1 MAKLDPEEVQK
12 RMARI
17 SEIFSEIVA
26 HAETLS
32 QTRCPY
38 RDRNDHCTAEFRCR
52 NQQPSAANDAPFFC
66 GHDGK
71 FDYRSAWET
80 RPLERERI
88 KKRVRDIRDGAARR
102 RKKSWSDKD
111 E

>member
-1 MAKLDPEEVQK
+1 MPKLDPEEAQK
-12 RMARI
+12 RMDRI
-17 SEIFSEIVA
+17 SEMFSEMVS

-38 RDRNDHCTAEFRCR
+38 RDRNDHCTADFRCR
-52 NQQPSAANDAPFFC
+52 NQKPPAADDTPHSC

-71 FDYRSAWET
+71 FDYRSAWES

-88 KKRVRDIRDGAARR
+88 KKKVRDIRDGAARR
-102 RKKSWSDKD
+102 RDQARRKK
-111 E
+111 